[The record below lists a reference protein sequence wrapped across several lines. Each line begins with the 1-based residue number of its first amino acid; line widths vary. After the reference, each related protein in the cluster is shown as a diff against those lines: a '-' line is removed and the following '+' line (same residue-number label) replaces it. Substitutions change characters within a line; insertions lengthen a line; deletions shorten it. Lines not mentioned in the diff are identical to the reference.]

1 MQVVIIAIKINTLA
15 KNRQSII
22 VENMIIPLRL
32 FQKNEYHLKL
42 NSEAAWLM
50 TIFKNLFPEN
60 NFLKESIQGEIFLKN
75 TNDNISLQG
84 FIEFSYEPFCD
95 HCGESLR
102 CFLKIP
108 LRAVLSPLARED
120 LSEKEIELTSGD
132 LDFCFYKNQEIEI
145 DPIVNDEI
153 ALTLPYNHYCGDEKA
168 CQERAL
174 PYLTPDQK
182 TD

>member
-1 MQVVIIAIKINTLA
+1 MQVVIIAIKINILA
-15 KNRQSII
+15 KNRQPII

-42 NSEAAWLM
+42 NAEAPWLM
-50 TIFKNLFPEN
+50 TVFKNLFSEN
-60 NFLKESIQGEIFLKN
+60 NFLKDSIQGEILLKN

-102 CFLKIP
+102 CFVKIP
-108 LRAVLSPLARED
+108 LRAILSPFPKGD
-120 LSEKEIELTSGD
+120 FSEKETELTHD
-132 LDFCFYKNQEIEI
+132 IDFCFYQNQEIEV
-145 DPIVNDEI
+145 DPIINDEI
-153 ALTLPYNHYCGDEKA
+153 ALALPYNHYCENKEA
-168 CQERAL
+168 CKKRAS